1 MSVTIH
7 QALHGYSEGHRQLAC
22 SVSLN
27 PRDARLLLVMSDVA
41 GPGVASTGLPYL
53 TGYPLADSGV
63 YALSMTWPAPEMPR
77 PGCVWTHT
85 LLISFADLAVM
96 DVPSALASL
105 FNRPTNQRLDGY
117 DEILTVDFSSPF
129 REQLGGDG
137 AKCLALFASALYGHP
152 TEQIWARRPSGV
164 DVEDVVLRIWDQQWP
179 RLRRSFKF
187 CTLTS
192 RDRSQDVLL
201 FDLQLT
207 LGGSSSSQLRLASN
221 LEGFEA
227 TEVQDSQDAL
237 WLADLVRDA
246 VQPSRSSLRQML
258 RRLGADIL
266 GGREA
271 MSPICTLHAVLEAG
285 SSQALSLAVDIAKK
299 VPPLSSSDMTK
310 GIVLKALLDSVQ
322 PPDLEHVLGF
332 VLEHYGKQSPAEVV
346 ERSGDLA
353 RLVWKADP
361 RTFVVTSYD
370 GAEPVREALR
380 RGVSSIDVDAVLQEL
395 PKFTDLA
402 EPLLHL
408 FPGLALD
415 PRFWAQTQS
424 WPSSVAS
431 MGIDVSG
438 SEVLRAMVCGL
449 SELGA
454 INSTLHVAGT
464 PAVLASLED
473 LLRQG
478 LLLPQLHAWIR
489 QSCVDV
495 HGVATFLSHNGRH
508 SRELLLLLSGVLS
521 PDAVPNDYG
530 DDPWYLALVSLRAAE
545 EMLPVELCAYGF
557 RRALGWRSKSAGPLL
572 QLTFEPLHDAAIRKA
587 IPANSWS
594 LLEASLPWGSANESW
609 DDGLKLRRA
618 AAKKCVDLPVGPEL
632 FVDLVKSEQLFIALL
647 DSVWQ
652 LWSGG
657 RYLRAVK
664 DWLNDS
670 SNPSHAHQGKV
681 VKKFLKGRSLF

>member
-7 QALHGYSEGHRQLAC
+7 QALHGYSEGHRQIAC
-22 SVSLN
+22 SASLN

-41 GPGVASTGLPYL
+41 GPGVAGTGLPYL

-85 LLISFADLAVM
+85 LLISFPDLAVM

-105 FNRPTNQRLDGY
+105 FNRPTNQRLSGY
-117 DEILTVDFSSPF
+117 DKGVTVDFSSSF

-137 AKCLALFASALYGHP
+137 AKCLALFASALYGHAN
-152 TEQIWARRPSGV
+152 EQIWARRPSGV
-164 DVEDVVLRIWDQQWP
+164 DVDDVVLRIWDQQWP

-192 RDRSQDVLL
+192 RDRSQDILL

-227 TEVQDSQDAL
+227 TEVQNSL

-271 MSPICTLHAVLEAG
+271 MSPICTLHALLEAG
-285 SSQALSLAVDIAKK
+285 NSQALSLAVGIAKQ
-299 VPPLSSSDMTK
+299 VPPLSSSDVAK
-310 GIVLKALLDSVQ
+310 GMVLKALLDSVQ
-322 PPDLEHVLGF
+322 PLELEHVLGF
-332 VLEHYGKQSPAEVV
+332 VLEHFGMLSPAEAV
-346 ERSGDLA
+346 ERSGELA

-361 RTFVVTSYD
+361 RAFVVASYD
-370 GAEPVREALR
+370 GDEPVRVALR
-380 RGVSSIDVDAVLQEL
+380 RGVSTIGVEAVLQEL
-395 PKFTDLA
+395 PRFTDLA

-408 FPGLALD
+408 FPDLARD
-415 PRFWAQTQS
+415 ERFWAQTQS
-424 WPSSVAS
+424 LPSSIAS

-438 SEVLRAMVCGL
+438 PEALRAMVGGL
-449 SELGA
+449 REEGA
-454 INSTLHVAGT
+454 INSTLHVSGT
-464 PAVLASLED
+464 PAVLACLED

-478 LLLPQLHAWIR
+478 LPVPQLHTWIR

-508 SRELLLLLSGVLS
+508 SRELLLLLSSFLS

-530 DDPWYLALVSLRAAE
+530 DDPWHLALTSLRATE
-545 EMLPVELCAYGF
+545 GVLPVELCAYGF
-557 RRALGWRSKSAGPLL
+557 RRALGWRSRSVEPLL
-572 QLTFEPLHDAAIRKA
+572 RLTFEPLHDAAIRKA
-587 IPANSWS
+587 IPADSWS
-594 LLEASLPWGSANESW
+594 LLEATLPWVSSNESW

-618 AAKKCVDLPVGPEL
+618 AAKKCVDLPVGPDR

-657 RYLRAVK
+657 RYLRAVR

-670 SNPSHAHQGKV
+670 SNTSHAPQRKV
-681 VKKFLKGRSLF
+681 VKKFLKDHSLF